1 MQKRDYRL
9 TPQFRLYPFLKRQ
22 IAKVSPN
29 KVHNAKALSAEE
41 REAVISLVQKKYN
54 LSREQLNAYFD
65 LNLSCPDTLKLFL
78 DMNGELESYDW
89 IQTKQSALDTRRS
102 YCIASLITT
111 SIIALFV
118 VIAVIINSLISYII
132 LGSCALLVLPFFVL
146 YAYRFFRTN
155 AFIRSKLAPA
165 VQHTHGVIIQK
176 VAFDFSFVGRHDRAY
191 SLLSIKVRGIVGGE
205 RKTFIYY
212 CGFSPVF
219 KRTHFFSFVRVVKEL
234 KKAFLGKTIALDV
247 FEGTNI
253 VASPS
258 GNVEKKLTSVS
269 RSVYSK

>member
-22 IAKVSPN
+22 IAKVCPD
-29 KVHNAKALSAEE
+29 KIDNAKALSAKE

-89 IQTKQSALDTRRS
+89 IRTKQSALDTRRS
-102 YCIASLITT
+102 YCIVSLIMV
-111 SIIALFV
+111 SIIALLV

-132 LGSCALLVLPFFVL
+132 LGSCALLVLPFFAL

-155 AFIRSKLAPA
+155 AFIQSRHAPT
-165 VQHTHGVIIQK
+165 VQHTQGVVIQK

-191 SLLSIKVRGIVGGE
+191 SLLSIKVRGIVGE
-205 RKTFIYY
+205 EKKTLIYH

-219 KRTHFFSFVRVVKEL
+219 KRTHFFSFIRVVKEL

-247 FEGTNI
+247 FEGTNTI
-253 VASPS
+253 VSPS
-258 GNVEKKLTSVS
+258 GNVEKTLASVS
-269 RSVYSK
+269 HNVYIK

>member
-9 TPQFRLYPFLKRQ
+9 TPQFRLYLFLKSQ
-22 IAKVSPN
+22 IAKVSPK
-29 KVHNAKALSAEE
+29 KVNNAKALSVEE

-78 DMNGELESYDW
+78 DMDGELESYDW
-89 IQTKQSALDTRRS
+89 IRTKQSALGARRS
-102 YCIASLITT
+102 YCVVSSIMVLI
-111 SIIALFV
+111 IVLLA
-118 VIAVIINSLISYII
+118 VIAVVTNNLISYIV
-132 LGSCALLVLPFFVL
+132 LGSFALLVLPFFAL

-155 AFIRSKLAPA
+155 AFIRSKHAPTI
-165 VQHTHGVIIQK
+165 QHIQGVVIQK
-176 VAFDFSFVGRHDRAY
+176 VVFDFSFVGRHDRAY
-191 SLLSIKVRGIVGGE
+191 SLFSIKVRGIVGE
-205 RKTFIYY
+205 EKKTLIYH

-219 KRTHFFSFVRVVKEL
+219 KRTHFFSFIRVVKEL

-247 FEGTNI
+247 FEGTNTI
-253 VASPS
+253 VSPS
-258 GNVEKKLTSVS
+258 GNVEKTLSSVS

>member
-9 TPQFRLYPFLKRQ
+9 TPQFILYPFLKRQ

-102 YCIASLITT
+102 YCIASLIIT

-146 YAYRFFRTN
+146 YAYRSFRTN
-155 AFIRSKLAPA
+155 AFIRSKHAPT
-165 VQHTHGVIIQK
+165 VQRTQGVIIQK
-176 VAFDFSFVGRHDRAY
+176 AAFDFSFVGRHDRAY

-253 VASPS
+253 VVSPS
-258 GNVEKKLTSVS
+258 GNVEKMLTSVS